1 LAKSHAATRGGASKR
16 VQAPTVPVEKK
27 LGCGVEQLVHGG
39 AGGLDELCDG
49 FVVESRND
57 LFRV

>member
-1 LAKSHAATRGGASKR
+1 M
-16 VQAPTVPVEKK
+16 QAPTVPVEKK